1 MSGGS
6 IDMDYDQENTYLK
19 TNCMSHDAVDM
30 ISMLLDCALEP
41 KTSVS
46 ADLAQY
52 KNQETHNH
60 ENRRPTG

>member
-46 ADLAQY
+46 ADLA
-52 KNQETHNH
+52 
-60 ENRRPTG
+60 